1 MATMNAIR
9 IHEYG
14 GPEVLRYEPA
24 PLPEP
29 GAGEVLV
36 RVAAAG
42 VNPFDLKLRGGVHQ
56 AAIPLSLPWIPGLD
70 FSGVVTR
77 VGGGVADLDT
87 GAEVFGKSDT
97 PRDGSYAEHVVVGRS
112 GVAARPSSIDHLHAA
127 AVPLAALTAWQSL
140 FGDDRGPALG
150 LRAGQ
155 TVLIL
160 GAAGGVG
167 SFAVQFAKARG
178 ARVVATARRTAE
190 IPHLSALGGD
200 AIIDLERRG
209 LQDAGPVDAVLD
221 LVGGDLQR
229 RAWAQIRPGGALAST
244 VGRPPEEL
252 ATARGVRAVAVSSHT
267 NAKQLGEIAVLIDAQ
282 KVRVVVGET
291 MPLASARRAHERLQS
306 GDVRGKLV
314 LTVGGA

>member
-112 GVAARPSSIDHLHAA
+112 GVAARPSSIDHVHAA

-200 AIIDLERRG
+200 AIIDLERRSTWWAAISS
-209 LQDAGPVDAVLD
+209 DAPG
-221 LVGGDLQR
+221 R
-229 RAWAQIRPGGALAST
+229 RSGRGARWL
-244 VGRPPEEL
+244 R
-252 ATARGVRAVAVSSHT
+252 
-267 NAKQLGEIAVLIDAQ
+267 Q
-282 KVRVVVGET
+282 
-291 MPLASARRAHERLQS
+291 
-306 GDVRGKLV
+306 
-314 LTVGGA
+314 